1 MLVLKLADQTVSSS
15 SVSIET
21 RAQTDSGLHS
31 TNVSALPA
39 CSELD
44 SLPRLQKLSDACHDK
59 VQWKCFIKCI
69 KWKITEEKLAQY
81 VLFTCQCLFF
91 LKSSSNGLKKKKYF
105 EYVFHTKILNS
116 DVRSG
121 PYTDTSATKEQAMG
135 SVQPVW
141 TLSLCFPSNLSWRYW
156 RVPQCCPPATH
167 SFFLWADTEV
177 HPSWG
182 MRGVVWHT
190 AELCF
195 ILLARLQLDALHLS
209 IGRLA
214 MLLPEALPVQCQQN
228 GKV

>member
-1 MLVLKLADQTVSSS
+1 MTKCNGKEVFYQMYKMENNWGKTSTVCPLHL
-15 SVSIET
+15 SVP
-21 RAQTDSGLHS
+21 L
-31 TNVSALPA
+31 LPK
-39 CSELD
+39 EF
-44 SLPRLQKLSDACHDK
+44 Q
-59 VQWKCFIKCI
+59 QWIK
-69 KWKITEEKLAQY
+69 
-81 VLFTCQCLFF
+81 
-91 LKSSSNGLKKKKYF
+91 KKKKYF

-228 GKV
+228 GKVQRQKLAIRLIYTVMAITHGLT

>member
-39 CSELD
+39 CSVLD

-91 LKSSSNGLKKKKYF
+91 LKSSSNGLKKKKS
-105 EYVFHTKILNS
+105 ILNTYFIPKYWILMF
-116 DVRSG
+116 VLV
-121 PYTDTSATKEQAMG
+121 PTQ
-135 SVQPVW
+135 
-141 TLSLCFPSNLSWRYW
+141 TLLPPKSRQWALSNLCEHW
-156 RVPQCCPPATH
+156 VCA
-167 SFFLWADTEV
+167 F
-177 HPSWG
+177 
-182 MRGVVWHT
+182 
-190 AELCF
+190 
-195 ILLARLQLDALHLS
+195 
-209 IGRLA
+209 
-214 MLLPEALPVQCQQN
+214 PVI
-228 GKV
+228 